1 MLLFFP
7 FTLKIFFLKISP
19 RLLETNDVSV
29 LFFPVSQLI
38 TGQCIYERDR
48 FHFKKKKDLRLL
60 NSSRFNKNC
69 NFTRQIRTRK
79 FKLQTVL
86 FLFPVTF
93 LLSFVNPFPLS
104 FVLFLLHVLQICVTH
119 RSFARNFLSFYIR
132 ILFTSNKT

>member
-1 MLLFFP
+1 MELFECTTSVNISRSRNNSLTTIRNILQKSVFYMLLFFP

-29 LFFPVSQLI
+29 LFYPVSQLI

-79 FKLQTVL
+79 FKLQT
-86 FLFPVTF
+86 
-93 LLSFVNPFPLS
+93 SFVSFPRYISS
-104 FVLFLLHVLQICVTH
+104 FFC
-119 RSFARNFLSFYIR
+119 
-132 ILFTSNKT
+132 